1 MVIKTVPTIKKALS
15 CILKHPK
22 VFIPFLLFSIISYVI
37 SAYFFTVAA
46 DSLPEI
52 LRQEGFIDSLWE
64 GLQALFGIIV
74 RGLIVVLL
82 YVLMFPFFE
91 TWTYACLA
99 PAFKNEPVSLVKA
112 CGKGISKYVGVLFIS
127 IITALTSVIIGSLLS
142 FVFSFA
148 FVGILSF
155 LSAFHVFG
163 ILLWVGLM
171 SLVTRIFMVL
181 FIYLKP
187 AYILGG
193 QHFGKSII
201 DGFKTALK
209 NFIPS
214 LLMYL
219 GCAVIQLFLIIMT
232 FGALVLGSVVP
243 DILFLRGAG
252 MILYYF
258 LYTVLYASLTYVYMN
273 SHEMI
278 PS

>member
-1 MVIKTVPTIKKALS
+1 MAIKTVPTIKKALS

-22 VFIPFLLFSIISYVI
+22 VFVPFLLFSIISYVI
-37 SAYFFTVAA
+37 SSYFSSVAA
-46 DSLPEI
+46 DSLSDI

-64 GLQALFGIIV
+64 GLHALFGIIV

-82 YVLMFPFFE
+82 YVFMFPFFE
-91 TWTYACLA
+91 TWTYTCLA
-99 PAFKNEPVSLVKA
+99 PAFKNEPVSLIKA
-112 CGKGISKYVGVLFIS
+112 CGKGISKYGGVLFIS

-163 ILLWVGLM
+163 IIAWVGLI
-171 SLVTRIFMVL
+171 SLITRVFMVL
-181 FIYLKP
+181 FIYVKP

-193 QHFGKSII
+193 QHVGKSII

-209 NFIPS
+209 NFVPS
-214 LLMYL
+214 LLMYS

-232 FGALVLGSVVP
+232 FGALVLGSIVP

-252 MILYYF
+252 MVLYYF
-258 LYTVLYASLTYVYMN
+258 LYTVLYAFLTYVYM
-273 SHEMI
+273 HTHDL
-278 PS
+278 